1 MELLNGFL
9 EPLGW
14 ILDYP
19 VPLLRIIGYPVGMER
34 QFLSQTTDA
43 ARLLGLQL
51 AAGRRRQRRTAQEIA
66 ERAGTTRVTLRRI
79 ERGDPNVAIGLYFEV
94 ASVLSV
100 PLFGAERKELSELV
114 ARGERE
120 LALLPARIHAPAQ
133 EVSDDF

>member
-1 MELLNGFL
+1 MK
-9 EPLGW
+9 
-14 ILDYP
+14 
-19 VPLLRIIGYPVGMER
+19 R

-43 ARLLGLQL
+43 VRLLGLQL
-51 AAGRRRQRRTAQEIA
+51 AAGRRRQRRTAQEVA
-66 ERAGTTRVTLRRI
+66 ERAGITRVTLRRI

-114 ARGERE
+114 ARGERD
-120 LALLPARIHAPAQ
+120 LALLPARMHAPVQ